1 MRKEQ
6 MAEDKAKKDLT
17 KDTTIEQDLDELQK
31 LIDKM
36 QDPAVTLEESFE
48 LYKRGMDLVRSC
60 NERIDT
66 VEKKVKMMNPDGS
79 MSDFRQE

>member
-1 MRKEQ
+1 

-66 VEKKVKMMNPDGS
+66 VEKKVKILEDNADA
-79 MSDFRQE
+79 

>member
-1 MRKEQ
+1 
-6 MAEDKAKKDLT
+6 MAEDMAKKDLT

-66 VEKKVKMMNPDGS
+66 VEKKVKILEDNADA
-79 MSDFRQE
+79 

>member
-1 MRKEQ
+1 
-6 MAEDKAKKDLT
+6 
-17 KDTTIEQDLDELQK
+17 
-31 LIDKM
+31 M

-66 VEKKVKMMNPDGS
+66 VEKKVKILEDNADA
-79 MSDFRQE
+79 